1 MFEYHDG
8 KVAIELID
16 LNRLKFGK
24 VNLLDGCRNFERL
37 NIDADALRT
46 LAKAYAVARGFDV
59 QLCTNSIIQMRWKKH
74 VKQQI
79 TNL

>member
-1 MFEYHDG
+1 
-8 KVAIELID
+8 
-16 LNRLKFGK
+16 

-37 NIDADALRT
+37 NIDADALRIMG
-46 LAKAYAVARGFDV
+46 KAYALARGFDV
-59 QLCTNSIIQMRWKKH
+59 RLCTESIIKMRWKKH